1 MGNLF
6 GKILKGFMYLA
17 AAAVMLLALLVGIA
31 RLLLPLVPE
40 YHADIRQWAAQATGF
55 DVRFEN
61 ISASWPFAGPELLF
75 IDVTVSAPDDGEQ
88 ILTADTLTVGVSLLG
103 LIRDRKALLSRIGV
117 DGAQIRARRDADGTV
132 WIQDRPLDSFLD
144 PERDRDAPLRLPELS
159 ISLADIGIRFIDAVR
174 SADEYTFAVKQMDI
188 TLATDRASIDGE
200 VSLPAAFG
208 TRVVVA
214 AELPT
219 SLLRPESPPDNI
231 NPRGVARPAAQWRLF
246 VDGEDLRL
254 GRLLRF
260 ALNRDVSVT
269 EARGDVTISAEFIDR
284 APARISAELDL
295 VGVGL
300 RVDETRTW
308 RYEAFGGRVEWAR
321 EPNGGWLLAG
331 TDISVEQRN
340 LFLPR
345 SDFAVVM
352 QPGED
357 ASQSIKA
364 GASYLRLHD
373 LYPLI
378 KAAENERWLAGLSDD
393 LILPR
398 EIFGEVQNFDLTLQR
413 RDDAAT
419 RFDVAAQFVGIGAV
433 GLPSGNS
440 VRFVSGALAGDQDG
454 GFVQLDSEDAEIDIP
469 GVFTAPIR
477 MQRFS
482 GLLNWNVAGDEIHVE
497 SDDLSVRVPGAGV
510 DSRLRF
516 DWPLN
521 GDSPRM
527 DLTAT
532 ATASDNREVVPLLPL
547 RRFPEP
553 VAGWL
558 GRAIVAGRIP
568 QAAIKIAGPLRAFPF
583 ADGQG
588 VFHIE
593 VDIADGILD
602 YAGRWPRIE
611 GIDATIVFDGV
622 SLTSKRNSGRIGG
635 LGFRDADVLIADLRK
650 GRLEIT
656 GRQPVDV
663 RAGLSFLRVTPVAD
677 AIGRPLLDRVTG
689 AGSVSADL
697 RLVLPVMRPEEFDL
711 QLLLDLG
718 GSTTLGMAGLDWG
731 LADVAGT
738 LTVRNT
744 QFFADGLTA
753 TLLDEPVTIDL
764 YPAAE
769 SNELFAQFVRVAG
782 RTPVERW
789 MQTLSLPF
797 AGRVEGPA
805 DWNALV
811 LIPGRGPEQQPP
823 VHIRVRSDL
832 AGVASSLPEPLA
844 KDAEAREAL
853 ELDIAFPADRTLEVT
868 GRLRRDLT
876 WALELVSDAERWRIT
891 RGAVH
896 AGSAAAILP
905 AEPGVEVSGSLSRL
919 RFDDWL
925 ALTSDDDANG
935 DGNGEGPGLHETWR
949 ELIVDIDRFAIFGRV
964 FDDVQLEAR
973 HDDRD
978 WLVTVEAP
986 NAAGRVTVP
995 FDLEVGRPIDI
1006 DMLRL
1011 WLQDTEPE
1019 SGSGEPADPRSW
1031 PAVDVAVADFVLRDM
1046 RFGALETRIARV
1058 AGGLEAEPIRIEG
1071 GTFTIE
1077 GNGAWLVHPNDDAL
1091 RQSRLALNLSGKN
1104 IAAVLSAL
1112 GYEPVIEGESLTVG
1126 GELTWLGGP
1135 DEGFLERA
1143 DGNITMRMDEGSLLA
1158 VEPGSGRLLGV
1169 LSLAAL
1175 PRRLS
1180 FDFSDV
1186 FDDGLG
1192 FDTIKGD
1199 FTIDDGNAYTCN
1211 LGMEGSVADMGVVGR
1226 TGLGARDY
1234 DQLAVV
1240 RPHVSNLLAVGGVVV
1255 GGPAAGAA
1263 MLLFSQIFRK
1273 PLSTLGES
1281 YYRVKGSWDDPSVEQ
1296 IQGND
1301 LDAAP
1306 LRNCEAFLADAIS
1319 ESLKP

>member
-6 GKILKGFMYLA
+6 GKILKGLVYTA

-40 YHADIRQWAAQATGF
+40 YQDNIRQWAAQATGF
-55 DVRFEN
+55 DVQFEN

-75 IDVTVSAPDDGEQ
+75 IDVTVSAPDNGEQ

-117 DGAQIRARRDADGTV
+117 EGAQVRVRRDADGAV
-132 WIQDRPLDSFLD
+132 WIQGRPLDSFLD
-144 PERDRDAPLRLPELS
+144 PERDPDAPLRLPELS
-159 ISLADIGIRFIDAVR
+159 ISLSSIGILFTDVVR
-174 SADEYTFAVKQMDI
+174 SNDEYLFAVEQMEI
-188 TLATDRASIDGE
+188 TLAPVRASIDGE
-200 VSLPAAFG
+200 VDLPAEFG
-208 TRVVVA
+208 KRAMLA
-214 AELPT
+214 AELPIE
-219 SLLRPESPPDNI
+219 LLRPESAAPDNI
-231 NPRGVARPAAQWRLF
+231 NPRGVIRPATPWRLF

-254 GRLLRF
+254 DRLLRF

-269 EARGDVTISAEFIDR
+269 EARGDVTISAAFADR
-284 APARISAELDL
+284 APVRISAELDL
-295 VGVGL
+295 SGVGL
-300 RVDETRTW
+300 RVGETRTW
-308 RYEAFGGRVEWAR
+308 RYEAFSGRVEWAR

-331 TDISVEQRN
+331 TDISVEQRD

-352 QPGED
+352 QPGATD
-357 ASQSIKA
+357 ASQTIKI

-378 KAAENERWLAGLSDD
+378 KAAENERWLTNLPDD
-393 LILPR
+393 LSLPL
-398 EIFGEVQNFDLTLQR
+398 EIFGEVQGFDLTLQR
-413 RDDAAT
+413 SASDAT
-419 RFDVAAQFVGIGAV
+419 RFNVAAQFADLGVV

-440 VRFVSGALAGDQDG
+440 VRFVSGTLAADQDG
-454 GFVQLDSEDAEIDIP
+454 GFVQLDSDATEIEMP
-469 GVFTAPIR
+469 GVFPAPIR
-477 MQRFS
+477 TQRIS
-482 GLLNWNVAGDEIHVE
+482 GLLRWSVNAEVIRVN
-497 SDDLSVRVPGAGV
+497 SDDLSVSTPHGAI
-510 DSRLRF
+510 DSQLRF
-516 DWPLN
+516 DWPRN
-521 GDSPRM
+521 GDSPWI
-527 DLTAT
+527 DLQAT

-553 VAGWL
+553 VGNWL

-568 QAAIKIAGPLRAFPF
+568 QAAIEINGPLRSFPF
-583 ADGQG
+583 AAGEG

-593 VDIADGILD
+593 VDIADGVLD
-602 YAGRWPRIE
+602 YAARWPRIE

-622 SLTSKRNSGRIGG
+622 SLTSQRNSGRLGG
-635 LGFRDADVLIADLRK
+635 LGFRDADVRIVDLRK
-650 GRLEIT
+650 GQLEIS
-656 GRQPVDV
+656 GRQALGV
-663 RAGLSFLRVTPVAD
+663 RTGLDFLRATPVAD
-677 AIGRPLLDRVTG
+677 AIGRSLLNKVTG
-689 AGSVSADL
+689 TGAVSADL
-697 RLVLPVMRPEEFDL
+697 QLAVPVMRPEEFDL
-711 QLLLDLG
+711 QLLLEPG
-718 GSTTLGMAGLDWG
+718 GATLGMQGLGWG
-731 LADVAGT
+731 LTDVRGT

-764 YPAAE
+764 YPAAD
-769 SNELFAQFVRVAG
+769 SNELFGQFVRVAG
-782 RTPVERW
+782 RTPIERW

-797 AGRVEGPA
+797 AGRVDGPA
-805 DWNALV
+805 DWDALV
-811 LIPGRGPEQQPP
+811 LIPRRDPETQAP
-823 VHIRVRSDL
+823 VHIQVRSDL
-832 AGVASSLPEPLA
+832 AGVESRLPEPLA
-844 KDAEAREAL
+844 KTAEQRDAL
-853 ELDIAFPADRTLEVT
+853 ELDIAFPADKMLEVT

-876 WALELVSDAERWRIT
+876 WALELDSVADRWRLG

-905 AEPGVEVSGSLSRL
+905 AEPGIEVSGRLARL

-925 ALTSDDDANG
+925 ALTADGEGEG
-935 DGNGEGPGLHETWR
+935 DGSGLHETWR
-949 ELIVDIDRFAIFGRV
+949 EVIVDIDRLSVFGRL
-964 FDDVQLEAR
+964 FADVQLEAR

-978 WLVTVEAP
+978 WLLTVEAP
-986 NAAGRVTVP
+986 NAAGRIAVP
-995 FDLEVGRPIDI
+995 FDLDAGRPIDV

-1019 SGSGEPADPRSW
+1019 SDAGEDADPRTW
-1031 PAVDVAVADFVLRDM
+1031 PAINVAVADFVLRDM
-1046 RFGALETRIARV
+1046 RLGALNTRIAKV
-1058 AGGLEAEPIRIEG
+1058 AGGVVAEPIQIEG
-1071 GTFTIE
+1071 GTFTIN

-1091 RQSRLALNLSGKN
+1091 RQSRVALNLSGKN
-1104 IAAVLSAL
+1104 IAAVLAAL
-1112 GYEPVIEGESLTVG
+1112 GYQPVIEGKSLTVG

-1143 DGNITMRMDEGSLLA
+1143 DGKISMRMDEGSLLA

-1296 IQGND
+1296 IQGNA

-1306 LRNCEAFLADAIS
+1306 LRNCEAYLAEAIS